1 MIHTFKIPEITKI
14 YLDMD
19 GPLVNDTDTFKPVLP
34 GVKNVKDYLDTLK
47 IFGKKSEIF
56 KDVIIEGIQRNLFLK
71 AEPTLFLTALHT
83 VLLPYWKELGIEVE
97 ILSSSMKT
105 NPLRKEIIEQKLQW
119 LKNHHLEHLPVNLVE
134 GSEIKQQYAQPGYLL
149 IDDYDRTIG
158 QFISKGGYG
167 IQYTSLNEVM
177 HKLRLIGL
185 SPQQINY

>member
-1 MIHTFKIPEITKI
+1 MIHNFKIPPITKI

-19 GPLVNDTDTFKPVLP
+19 GVIVSDTDTFKPVLS
-34 GVKNVKDYLDTLK
+34 GVKNVRDYLDILK
-47 IFGKKSEIF
+47 IFGKKSELFTDIIF
-56 KDVIIEGIQRNLFLK
+56 KAIERNLFLK

-97 ILSSSMKT
+97 ILSSSMKV
-105 NPLRKEIIEQKLQW
+105 NPLRKEIIDQKLQW
-119 LKNHHLEHLPVNLVE
+119 LKNHHLDHLPINLVE
-134 GSEIKQQYAQPGYLL
+134 GSEIKQEYAKVGHLL